1 MIDLE
6 QLSKIKAKLTIDIN
20 EFAEQIASV
29 QPMPDNLI
37 EDIIDALDGRA
48 LVITAKEPKHG
59 KTS

>member
-37 EDIIDALDGRA
+37 EDILDALDGRA
-48 LVITAKEPKHG
+48 LVITAKEPEHG

>member
-20 EFAEQIASV
+20 EFVEQIASV

-48 LVITAKEPKHG
+48 LVITAKEPERG

>member
-59 KTS
+59 KTT